1 MNARRPF
8 YLRLEDLRIIALF
21 CLLAATAWSQDF
33 RATVL
38 GQVFDPSGGA
48 VPAATVRVTNVQTN
62 QASEVQTSSN
72 GLYTIS
78 YLNPGEYTLEVTA
91 SGFKAFKRTN
101 LVLQTADKR
110 EVTVRLEVGDL
121 STAVTISSEVETIE
135 TATAARGLNFDPV
148 RTQHFPLNGR
158 QTYQLLSLAPGVYF
172 TQEAFGAGGHSGTR
186 GWDVTNG
193 YRINGGR
200 AGTSQFLLNGAPI
213 SDKDGNWQLAP
224 NVEAVQEFKV
234 MTNTY
239 DAQYGRFTGGVVN
252 TTLKSGTNEWHG
264 SAFEFMRNSV
274 LDSNTSQNTAQG
286 KPRTQH
292 NQHQFGGVIGG
303 PIRKDK
309 DWALFSFEGWR
320 EIVPFNSLSSTV
332 PMDMRDGKNF
342 SKYGYSIY
350 DPQTTRACNASIDG
364 KCDGVFIRQM
374 FPNNEIP
381 SSRISPIG
389 KRILD
394 YYPTPNQDGRT
405 NNFVG
410 SNNKGRYRYD
420 QPMGRVDHVINE
432 NNRIYGLFTY
442 QHGWEY
448 RNSTGFP
455 RPTTSGDIFSQRTQ
469 QSYIVD
475 WTSVVNPTMV
485 FDLRMSYGRFTSMF
499 PRTEEFEMGPKD
511 LGMDKMPYAPSVSRY
526 LLPQINVDDY
536 TRLFDN
542 TIDWNTD
549 NQWNLAPSLAIT
561 KGRHSLHVGA
571 EFMYTARGSA
581 NTGTANGNFTF
592 ARSTTRKFSD
602 RDLGTVNGITDG
614 SSVASMLL
622 GLPGSGGVEYRDTFY
637 RTRPYYAFYIQ
648 DDWKVRH
655 NLTLNIGLR
664 YDIQVPMLER
674 YNRINGGFTSTT
686 KNPYSDA
693 IIANWKQLKSEYD
706 AANPNAKYKYPDAPE
721 ALYGGLLFAG
731 VNGQPKR
738 SYDTDWTNI
747 APRFGAAWQ
756 FAPKTVMRGGF
767 GLFYRSPTQDNT
779 TTGFTQTTGYVS
791 SLDGLTP
798 SAGTNFTGPYSLYD
812 PFPTGLLPVAGSSL
826 GLMTNVG
833 NGISFDGR
841 KIPMP
846 RTYQYSF
853 GFEHEFPWKLIG
865 ELSYTGNI
873 ATKTT
878 YSYQMGNPS
887 YQSYTQATGDPSYL
901 DRNLPNPF
909 KGVLPASAG
918 GAATSNTVRAYD
930 LLRSFPMFRGVT
942 NNTLPKGRY
951 RYDGLQA
958 RLEKRLS
965 SAAGGALT
973 FVGSYTW
980 SKTFEE
986 NHRLNDWNINE
997 PLIHEI
1003 DYQDKPHNFAFS
1015 GVWDLPLG
1023 TGKRFLNVN
1032 SGPAKLLVNNWRFTW
1047 MYTKFS
1053 GYPTNWPDLINSC
1066 GVWQA
1071 KDQNR
1076 KSWFNN
1082 DKSCYKT
1089 RPSYTF
1095 RVNPDRFSDI
1105 RNPTVATTNLSVEK
1119 TFTVTERYKLH
1130 LRGEG
1135 FNVTNSVHWK
1145 GPNTSLSSEL
1155 FGQIPTDQQNFP
1167 RHVQL
1172 ALKLVF

>member
-1 MNARRPF
+1 MRYVP
-8 YLRLEDLRIIALF
+8 LV
-21 CLLAATAWSQDF
+21 CLLATTLWAQDY
-33 RATVL
+33 RATVIGEVL
-38 GQVFDPSGGA
+38 DPSGAA
-48 VPAATVRVTNVQTN
+48 VPNATVRITNVQTN
-62 QASEVQTSSN
+62 QSTAVQTSAT
-72 GLYTIS
+72 GLYTVP
-78 YLNPGEYTLEVTA
+78 YLNPGEYTLEA
-91 SGFKAFKRTN
+91 SAPGFKAFKRTN

-110 EVTVRLEVGDL
+110 EVKVRLEVGEI
-121 STAVTISSEVETIE
+121 SSAVTVSEQIETIE

-148 RTQHFPLNGR
+148 RTQNFPLNGR

-172 TQEAFGAGGHSGTR
+172 TQEAFGPGGHSGTR
-186 GWDVTNG
+186 GWDVNNG

-200 AGTSQFLLNGAPI
+200 SGTSQFLLNGAPI

-252 TTLKSGTNEWHG
+252 TTLKSGTNDWHG
-264 SAFEFMRNSV
+264 SAFEFFRNNV
-274 LDSNTSQNTAQG
+274 LDSNTSQNTALG

-309 DWALFSFEGWR
+309 DWFLFSFEGWR

-332 PMDMRDGKNF
+332 PMDMRDGTNF
-342 SKYGYSIY
+342 TKYGYTVY
-350 DPQTTRACNASIDG
+350 DPMTTRPCDVTLDG
-364 KCDGVFIRQM
+364 KCDGSFIRQP
-374 FPNNEIP
+374 FAGNVIP
-381 SSRISPIG
+381 ASRISPIG
-389 KRILD
+389 QKILG
-394 YYPTPNQDGRT
+394 YYPTPNMDGRI
-405 NNFVG
+405 NNYVA

-420 QPMGRVDHVINE
+420 QPMGRVDHVINQ

-469 QSYIVD
+469 QTYVFD
-475 WTSVVNPTMV
+475 WTSVVSPTMV
-485 FDLRMSYGRFTSMF
+485 FDLRMSFGRFTSIF

-511 LGMDKMPYAPSVSRY
+511 LGMDKMPHAPSVSRN

-536 TRLFDN
+536 SRLFDN

-549 NQWNLAPSLAIT
+549 NQWNIAPSLAWT
-561 KGRHSLHVGA
+561 KAKHSIHVGA
-571 EFMYTARGSA
+571 ELMYTARGSG

-592 ARSTTRKFSD
+592 ARNTTRKYSD
-602 RDLGTVNGITDG
+602 RDLGTVAGITDG

-622 GLPGSGGVEYRDTFY
+622 GLPNGGGIEYRDTFY
-637 RTRPYYAFYIQ
+637 RTRPYYAFYVQ

-655 NLTLNIGLR
+655 NISINLGLR
-664 YDIQVPMLER
+664 YDIVIPMLER
-674 YNRINGGFTSTT
+674 FNRINGGLAANV

-693 IIANWKQLKSEYD
+693 VIAKWKTLKAEYD

-731 VNGQPKR
+731 VKGNPAR

-747 APRFGAAWQ
+747 APRAGFAWQ
-756 FAPKTVMRGGF
+756 LGSKTVMRGGA
-767 GLFYRSPTQDNT
+767 GLFYRPPTQDNT
-779 TTGFTQTTGYVS
+779 TTGFTQTTGYVN
-791 SLDGLTP
+791 SLNGLTP
-798 SAGTNFTGPYSLYD
+798 SGGTNFTGPYSLYD
-812 PFPTGLLPVAGSSL
+812 PFPTGLLPVAGSTL
-826 GLMTNVG
+826 GMMTNVG

-841 KIPMP
+841 KIPTP

-853 GFEHEFPWKLIG
+853 GFEHELPWKLIG

-887 YQSYTQATGDPSYL
+887 YTDYTRATADPSYL

-909 KGVLPASAG
+909 QGTLPVSAG
-918 GAATSNTVRAYD
+918 GAATSGTVRAYD

-942 NNTLPKGRY
+942 DNTLSKARY

-958 RLEKRLS
+958 RVEKRLT
-965 SAAGGALT
+965 SASGGALT

-986 NHRLNDWNINE
+986 NHRLNDWNLNE

-1015 GVWDLPLG
+1015 GVWDLPVG
-1023 TGKRFLNVN
+1023 TGKKFANVSN
-1032 SGPAKLLVNNWRFTW
+1032 GFAKTLVNDWRFTW
-1047 MYTKFS
+1047 MFTKFS
-1053 GYPTNWPDLINSC
+1053 GYPVSWPDLINKC
-1066 GVWQA
+1066 GDWHAANQT
-1071 KDQNR
+1071 N

-1082 DKSCYKT
+1082 DKSCYTT

-1119 TFTVTERYKLH
+1119 TFNITERYGLR
-1130 LRGEG
+1130 LRGEA

-1145 GPNTSLSSEL
+1145 GPDTSLSSNL

-1167 RHVQL
+1167 RHIQL
-1172 ALKLVF
+1172 ALKFTF